1 MHDYAKFAKDFTV
14 LEKGGKLLNDVCKPG
29 FFPLRYILS
38 SMFVRTVSD
47 ISANTSQ
54 TIHSFRYAQTQVVI
68 LRELG
73 KIFPA
78 EGFHAMQKRD
88 HEIGKCYKVSDTRS
102 ITKSGTG
109 IALLGL
115 SGRLTVAQ

>member
-1 MHDYAKFAKDFTV
+1 M
-14 LEKGGKLLNDVCKPG
+14 EKGRILLNDVCKPG

-38 SMFVRTVSD
+38 SMSVRTVSD

-54 TIHSFRYAQTQVVI
+54 KIHSFRYPQVVI

-73 KIFPA
+73 KISPA

-88 HEIGKCYKVSDTRS
+88 HQIGKCYKVSDTRS

-115 SGRLTVAQ
+115 RVVGSQSHSKTWLM